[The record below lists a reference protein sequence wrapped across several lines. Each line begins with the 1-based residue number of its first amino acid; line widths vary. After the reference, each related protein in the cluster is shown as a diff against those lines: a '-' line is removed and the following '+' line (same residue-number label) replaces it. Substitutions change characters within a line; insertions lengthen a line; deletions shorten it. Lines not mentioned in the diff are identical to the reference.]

1 MNIKSILRSI
11 RFLALLIGNM
21 MMAGCSNSDKPA
33 YLEPHLIT
41 TEATHITRTEA
52 TLNGSATIEGE
63 TEMPKLLFRYGTSES
78 MNLNTSEVHAQGAD
92 VSLVLTGLKA
102 GTTYYYMLLYAAGQ
116 QRANNHNQQHDEFH
130 HPAQYK
136 SETIVG
142 YTLESRTDERI
153 RKLRNNR

>member
-1 MNIKSILRSI
+1 MNIKSILRGI

-41 TEATHITRTEA
+41 TEATHVTRTEA
-52 TLNGSATIEGE
+52 TLNGSAAIEGE

-102 GTTYYYMLLYAAGQ
+102 GTTDYYMLAGQ
-116 QRANNHNQQHDEFH
+116 QRANNHNQQHDVVSPP
-130 HPAQYK
+130 PAQYK